1 MSITMTRQAATFL
14 RMLAED
20 DDLRSRFEAVSAS
33 GDLAAHAVGF
43 GAQLGLAF
51 TAEELE
57 AELERELELSEIELS
72 AELRLPPTC
81 HSNSGCRTPCVYCA
95 VTDHD

>member
-1 MSITMTRQAATFL
+1 MSITMTRPAAAFL
-14 RMLAED
+14 RMLAVD
-20 DDLRSRFEAVSAS
+20 DVLRGRFDAAGAT
-33 GDLAAHAVGF
+33 GDLAARAVAF
-43 GAQLGLAF
+43 GAKLGLIFSAQ
-51 TAEELE
+51 ELE
-57 AELERELELSEIELS
+57 AELERELDLSEIELS